1 MIKALALGV
10 SALLWSTAASA
21 TQWAAGAHAAPRVAI
36 FLDFEHAPSKPSVQL
51 MQREVGAVLAATGVQ
66 FSWLTLKQD
75 VPSETFD
82 ELAVL
87 RFRGSCRIDKLRL
100 PAVIPDAGPV
110 TLGETDLT
118 SGVVSVYSSVECDE
132 IKTCIAGALGGFCE
146 RDRETAFGRALGR
159 VVAHELYHIL
169 GRTREH
175 SRHGISRGLQT
186 SFDLIR
192 ENFQFDR
199 KALLWLKQRLQIV
212 RTAAPGKLASERGN
226 LTVGA
231 GHARRS
237 VSP

>member
-1 MIKALALGV
+1 MNKWLALGL
-10 SALLWSTAASA
+10 SALLGSTATSA
-21 TQWAAGAHAAPRVAI
+21 TRWATSGNAPRVAI
-36 FLDFEHAPSKPSVQL
+36 FLDFENPPSKPSVQL

-66 FSWLTLKQD
+66 FSWLTLKED

-87 RFRGSCRIDKLRL
+87 RFRGSCRIDQLGL
-100 PAVIPDAGPV
+100 PAAILNEGPV
-110 TLGETDLT
+110 TLGETDVT
-118 SGVVSVYSSVECDE
+118 SGVVSSYSSVECDE
-132 IKTCIAGALGGFCE
+132 IKTCIAGELGGFCA

-169 GRTREH
+169 GKTTEH
-175 SRHGISRGLQT
+175 TRHGISKGLQN

-212 RTAAPGKLASERGN
+212 RTAVPGRLAPKHGDPSI
-226 LTVGA
+226 
-231 GHARRS
+231 
-237 VSP
+237 